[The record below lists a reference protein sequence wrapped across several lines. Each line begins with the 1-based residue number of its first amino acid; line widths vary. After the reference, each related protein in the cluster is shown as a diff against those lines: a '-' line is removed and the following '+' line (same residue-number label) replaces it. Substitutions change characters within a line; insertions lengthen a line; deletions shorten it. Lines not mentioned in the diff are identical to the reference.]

1 MELLLLRIILVL
13 ASLLTISTTNS
24 EGDALLDMKLKLK
37 ATGNQLSDWNWR
49 QINPCTWYSVVCDN
63 NNNVVQ
69 VTLPSMG
76 FTGVLSPRI
85 GELKHLN
92 VLILSENHLSG
103 TIPDTLASIP
113 SLRDIRLAY
122 NNLSGQIPGRLFHV
136 AHYNFSGN
144 SHLNCGPKFHHPCA
158 SHASYQEPTHG
169 HRRTGRGQ
177 WTDPE
182 PEAEN
187 DASGGSLK
195 LKA

>member
-13 ASLLTISTTNS
+13 ASLLTISATNS

-63 NNNVVQ
+63 NNSVVE

-92 VLILSENHLSG
+92 VLILSENRLSG

-136 AHYNFSGN
+136 AHYKYCWITPLELWTKIPPSLCLTCVLPRIDAWP
-144 SHLNCGPKFHHPCA
+144 SWDRP
-158 SHASYQEPTHG
+158 
-169 HRRTGRGQ
+169 

-187 DASGGSLK
+187 DANGGSLK
-195 LKA
+195 PKA